1 MSYPQTPPGWYPDQ
15 ANPQLVRWWD
25 GRMWTNHVQPLQPPP
40 PPQQPVQPP
49 PPQQFAPQQPVQPQ
63 QPAQQQVGGAG
74 QPGVGPMYTD
84 PTLQVLQNA
93 RALGIFERAAY
104 QVLGQ
109 SGQPIGTIQQVQ
121 VQPEQG
127 RSEVFEVRDAAGAL
141 VLRLSRSLELKSAHR
156 PRFDVS
162 FGDGRPLGVIESE
175 KLVGRITFGF
185 TVGGVRV
192 AGVKAQGMRNR
203 QFTLTDQYDQPFA
216 EYDRKPPS
224 GEYDD
229 SYQITR
235 HRPTP
240 EPLGTFVLTAAI
252 VLDAAFFVAS
262 RGGVLR

>member
-1 MSYPQTPPGWYPDQ
+1 MSYPQPPPGWYPDQ

-40 PPQQPVQPP
+40 PPQQPVQSPQ
-49 PPQQFAPQQPVQPQ
+49 QQFAPQQPQ
-63 QPAQQQVGGAG
+63 QPMQPQQQVGGAG
-74 QPGVGPMYTD
+74 EPGAGPMFSD

-109 SGQPIGTIQQVQ
+109 GGQPIGTIQQVQ

-162 FGDGRPLGVIESE
+162 FGDDRPLGVIESE
-175 KLVGRITFGF
+175 KLVGRITA
-185 TVGGVRV
+185 VRGVRPQAARRGLRRQLPDHPAPADPRA
-192 AGVKAQGMRNR
+192 AGHLRA
-203 QFTLTDQYDQPFA
+203 
-216 EYDRKPPS
+216 DRRDRA
-224 GEYDD
+224 G
-229 SYQITR
+229 R
-235 HRPTP
+235 
-240 EPLGTFVLTAAI
+240 
-252 VLDAAFFVAS
+252 
-262 RGGVLR
+262 GVLRGLPRRRAALVTC